1 MLREQLADDLKSA
14 MKSKDSC
21 RVSTLR
27 LILAALKDR
36 DIAARVEGGATSS
49 NKESDDRILKT
60 MLAKMVKQRRESIE
74 MYKQGGRNDLVETE
88 TKELSIIEEYLPQ
101 AMSEEEVRQ
110 LVRETVKE
118 TGAESMSDLGKVMPL
133 VMKKGAGK
141 VDGKLA
147 QEVLRELL
155 S

>member
-1 MLREQLADDLKSA
+1 MPLVDEIQKDMYKA
-14 MKSKDSC
+14 MKEKEKE
-21 RVSTLR
+21 RINALR
-27 LILAALKDR
+27 NIIGKLKYRYIDKGDKLTEQEEIKVIQSLA
-36 DIAARVEGGATSS
+36 
-49 NKESDDRILKT
+49 
-60 MLAKMVKQRRESIE
+60 KQRRESIE

-101 AMSEEEVRQ
+101 AMSEEEVRR

-141 VDGKLA
+141 VDGKIA
-147 QEVLRELL
+147 QDILRELL

>member
-1 MLREQLADDLKSA
+1 LRNIIGKLKYRYIDKGDKLTEQEEIKVIQSLA
-14 MKSKDSC
+14 
-21 RVSTLR
+21 
-27 LILAALKDR
+27 
-36 DIAARVEGGATSS
+36 
-49 NKESDDRILKT
+49 
-60 MLAKMVKQRRESIE
+60 KQRRESIE

-101 AMSEEEVRQ
+101 AMSEEEVRR

-141 VDGKLA
+141 VDGKIA
-147 QEVLRELL
+147 QDILRELL

>member
-1 MLREQLADDLKSA
+1 MPLVDEIQKEMYKA
-14 MKSKDSC
+14 MKEKEKE
-21 RVSTLR
+21 RINALR
-27 LILAALKDR
+27 NIIGKLKYKYIDKGDKLTEQEEIKVIQSLA
-36 DIAARVEGGATSS
+36 
-49 NKESDDRILKT
+49 
-60 MLAKMVKQRRESIE
+60 KQRRESIE

-101 AMSEEEVRQ
+101 AMSEEEVRR
-110 LVRETVKE
+110 LVRKTVKE

-141 VDGKLA
+141 VDGKIA
-147 QEVLRELL
+147 QKILRELL

>member
-1 MLREQLADDLKSA
+1 MPLVDKIRKDMYKA
-14 MKSKDSC
+14 MKEKEKE
-21 RVSTLR
+21 RINALR
-27 LILAALKDR
+27 NIIGKLKYRYIDKGDKLTEQEEIKVIQSLA
-36 DIAARVEGGATSS
+36 
-49 NKESDDRILKT
+49 
-60 MLAKMVKQRRESIE
+60 KQRRESIE

-101 AMSEEEVRQ
+101 AMSEEEVRR

>member
-1 MLREQLADDLKSA
+1 MTLVDKIQKDMYKA
-14 MKSKDSC
+14 MKEKEKE
-21 RVSTLR
+21 RINALR
-27 LILAALKDR
+27 NIIGKLKYRYIDKGDKLTEQEEIKVIQSLA
-36 DIAARVEGGATSS
+36 
-49 NKESDDRILKT
+49 
-60 MLAKMVKQRRESIE
+60 KQRRESIE

>member
-1 MLREQLADDLKSA
+1 MPLVDKIQKDMYKA
-14 MKSKDSC
+14 MKEKEKE
-21 RVSTLR
+21 RINALR
-27 LILAALKDR
+27 NIIGKLKYRYIDKRDKLTEQEEIKVIQSLA
-36 DIAARVEGGATSS
+36 
-49 NKESDDRILKT
+49 
-60 MLAKMVKQRRESIE
+60 KQRRESIK

-101 AMSEEEVRQ
+101 AMSEEEVRR

-141 VDGKLA
+141 VDGELA

>member
-1 MLREQLADDLKSA
+1 MPLVDKIQKDMYKA
-14 MKSKDSC
+14 MKEKEKE
-21 RVSTLR
+21 RINALR
-27 LILAALKDR
+27 NIIGKLKYRYIDKGDKLTEQEEIKVIQSLA
-36 DIAARVEGGATSS
+36 
-49 NKESDDRILKT
+49 
-60 MLAKMVKQRRESIE
+60 KQRRESIE
-74 MYKQGGRNDLVETE
+74 MYQQGGRNDLVETE

-101 AMSEEEVRQ
+101 AMSEEEVRR

-141 VDGKLA
+141 VDGELA

>member
-1 MLREQLADDLKSA
+1 MPLVDEIQKEMYKA
-14 MKSKDSC
+14 MKEKEKE
-21 RVSTLR
+21 RINALR
-27 LILAALKDR
+27 NIIGKLKYRYIDKGDKLTEQEEIKVIQSLA
-36 DIAARVEGGATSS
+36 
-49 NKESDDRILKT
+49 
-60 MLAKMVKQRRESIE
+60 KQRRESIE

-101 AMSEEEVRQ
+101 AMSEEEVRR

-133 VMKKGAGK
+133 VIKKGAGK
-141 VDGKLA
+141 VDGKIA
-147 QEVLRELL
+147 QEILRELL

>member
-1 MLREQLADDLKSA
+1 MPLVDKIQKDMYKA
-14 MKSKDSC
+14 MKEKEKE
-21 RVSTLR
+21 RINALR
-27 LILAALKDR
+27 NIIGKLKYRYIDKRDKLTEQEEIKVIQSLA
-36 DIAARVEGGATSS
+36 
-49 NKESDDRILKT
+49 
-60 MLAKMVKQRRESIE
+60 KQRRESIE

-101 AMSEEEVRQ
+101 AMSEEEVRR
-110 LVRETVKE
+110 LVRKTVKE

-141 VDGKLA
+141 VDGELA

>member
-1 MLREQLADDLKSA
+1 MPLVDEIQKDMYKA
-14 MKSKDSC
+14 MKEKEKE
-21 RVSTLR
+21 RINALR
-27 LILAALKDR
+27 NIIGKLKYRYIDKGDKLTEQEEIKVIQSLA
-36 DIAARVEGGATSS
+36 
-49 NKESDDRILKT
+49 
-60 MLAKMVKQRRESIE
+60 KQRRESIE

-88 TKELSIIEEYLPQ
+88 TKELSIIEEYFPQ
-101 AMSEEEVRQ
+101 AMSEGDVRR

-141 VDGKLA
+141 IDGKIA
-147 QEVLRELL
+147 QEILRELL

>member
-1 MLREQLADDLKSA
+1 LKYRYIDKGDKLTEQEEIKVIQSLA
-14 MKSKDSC
+14 
-21 RVSTLR
+21 
-27 LILAALKDR
+27 
-36 DIAARVEGGATSS
+36 
-49 NKESDDRILKT
+49 
-60 MLAKMVKQRRESIE
+60 KQRRESIE

-101 AMSEEEVRQ
+101 AMSEEEVRR

-141 VDGKLA
+141 VDGKIA
-147 QEVLRELL
+147 QDILRELL

>member
-1 MLREQLADDLKSA
+1 MPLVDKIQKDMYKA
-14 MKSKDSC
+14 MKEKEKE
-21 RVSTLR
+21 RINALR
-27 LILAALKDR
+27 NIIGKLKYRYIDKRDKLTEQEEIKVIQSLA
-36 DIAARVEGGATSS
+36 
-49 NKESDDRILKT
+49 
-60 MLAKMVKQRRESIE
+60 KQRRESIE

-101 AMSEEEVRQ
+101 AMSEEEVRR

-141 VDGKLA
+141 VDGELA

>member
-1 MLREQLADDLKSA
+1 MPLVDEIQKDMYKA
-14 MKSKDSC
+14 MKEKEKE
-21 RVSTLR
+21 RINALR
-27 LILAALKDR
+27 NIIGKLKYRYIDKGDKLTEQEEIKVIQSLA
-36 DIAARVEGGATSS
+36 
-49 NKESDDRILKT
+49 
-60 MLAKMVKQRRESIE
+60 KQRRESIE

-101 AMSEEEVRQ
+101 AMSEEEVRR

-141 VDGKLA
+141 VDGKIA
-147 QEVLRELL
+147 QEILKELL

>member
-1 MLREQLADDLKSA
+1 MPLVDKIQKDMYKA
-14 MKSKDSC
+14 MKEKEKE
-21 RVSTLR
+21 RINALR
-27 LILAALKDR
+27 NIIGKLKYRYIDKRDKLTEQEEIKVIQSLA
-36 DIAARVEGGATSS
+36 
-49 NKESDDRILKT
+49 
-60 MLAKMVKQRRESIE
+60 KQRRESIE
-74 MYKQGGRNDLVETE
+74 IYKQGGRNDLVETE

-101 AMSEEEVRQ
+101 AMSEEEVRR

-133 VMKKGAGK
+133 VMKKGAEK

>member
-1 MLREQLADDLKSA
+1 MPLVDEIQKDMYKA
-14 MKSKDSC
+14 MKEKEKE
-21 RVSTLR
+21 RINALR
-27 LILAALKDR
+27 NIIGKLKYRYIDKRDKLTEQEEIKVIQSLA
-36 DIAARVEGGATSS
+36 
-49 NKESDDRILKT
+49 
-60 MLAKMVKQRRESIE
+60 KQRRESIE

-101 AMSEEEVRQ
+101 AMSEEEVRR

-141 VDGKLA
+141 VDGKIA

>member
-1 MLREQLADDLKSA
+1 MPLVDKIRKDMYKA
-14 MKSKDSC
+14 MKEKEKE
-21 RVSTLR
+21 RINALR
-27 LILAALKDR
+27 NIIGKLKYRYIDKGDKLTEQEEIKVIQSLA
-36 DIAARVEGGATSS
+36 
-49 NKESDDRILKT
+49 
-60 MLAKMVKQRRESIE
+60 KQRRESIE
-74 MYKQGGRNDLVETE
+74 IYKQGGRNDLVETE

-101 AMSEEEVRQ
+101 AMSEEEVRR

>member
-1 MLREQLADDLKSA
+1 MPLVDKIQKDMYKA
-14 MKSKDSC
+14 MKEKEKE
-21 RVSTLR
+21 RINALR
-27 LILAALKDR
+27 NIIGKLKYRYIDKRDKLTEQEEIKVIQSLA
-36 DIAARVEGGATSS
+36 
-49 NKESDDRILKT
+49 
-60 MLAKMVKQRRESIE
+60 KQRRESIE
-74 MYKQGGRNDLVETE
+74 IYKQGGRNDLVETE

-101 AMSEEEVRQ
+101 AMSEEEVRR

-118 TGAESMSDLGKVMPL
+118 TGAESMSDLCKVMPL

-141 VDGKLA
+141 VDGELA

>member
-1 MLREQLADDLKSA
+1 MPLVDKIQKDMYKA
-14 MKSKDSC
+14 MKEKEKE
-21 RVSTLR
+21 RINALR
-27 LILAALKDR
+27 NIIGKLKYRYIDKGDKLTEQEEIKVIQSLA
-36 DIAARVEGGATSS
+36 
-49 NKESDDRILKT
+49 
-60 MLAKMVKQRRESIE
+60 KQRRESIE
-74 MYKQGGRNDLVETE
+74 MYKQGGRNDLVKTE

-101 AMSEEEVRQ
+101 AMSEEEVRR

-147 QEVLRELL
+147 QEVLIELL

>member
-1 MLREQLADDLKSA
+1 MPLVDEIQKDMYKA
-14 MKSKDSC
+14 MKEKEKE
-21 RVSTLR
+21 RINALR
-27 LILAALKDR
+27 NIIGKLKYRYIDKGDKLTEQEEIKVIQSLA
-36 DIAARVEGGATSS
+36 
-49 NKESDDRILKT
+49 
-60 MLAKMVKQRRESIE
+60 KQRRESIE
-74 MYKQGGRNDLVETE
+74 MYEQGGRNDLVETE

-101 AMSEEEVRQ
+101 AMSEEEVRR

-141 VDGKLA
+141 VDGKIA
-147 QEVLRELL
+147 QEILRELL

>member
-1 MLREQLADDLKSA
+1 MPLVDKIRKDMYKA
-14 MKSKDSC
+14 MKEKEKE
-21 RVSTLR
+21 RINALR
-27 LILAALKDR
+27 NIIGKLKYRYIDKGDKLTEQEEIKVIQSLA
-36 DIAARVEGGATSS
+36 
-49 NKESDDRILKT
+49 
-60 MLAKMVKQRRESIE
+60 KQRRESIE

-133 VMKKGAGK
+133 VMKKGAEK

>member
-1 MLREQLADDLKSA
+1 MPLVDEIQKDMYKA
-14 MKSKDSC
+14 MKEKEKE
-21 RVSTLR
+21 RINALR
-27 LILAALKDR
+27 NIIGKLKYRYIDKGDKLTEQEEIKVIQSLA
-36 DIAARVEGGATSS
+36 
-49 NKESDDRILKT
+49 
-60 MLAKMVKQRRESIE
+60 KQRRESIE
-74 MYKQGGRNDLVETE
+74 IYKQGGRNDLVETE

-101 AMSEEEVRQ
+101 AMSEGDVRR

-141 VDGKLA
+141 VDGKIA
-147 QEVLRELL
+147 QEILRELL

>member
-1 MLREQLADDLKSA
+1 MPLVDKIQKDMYKA
-14 MKSKDSC
+14 MKEKEKE
-21 RVSTLR
+21 RINALR
-27 LILAALKDR
+27 NIIGKLKYRYIDKGDKLTEQEEIKVIQSLA
-36 DIAARVEGGATSS
+36 
-49 NKESDDRILKT
+49 
-60 MLAKMVKQRRESIE
+60 KQRRESIE

-101 AMSEEEVRQ
+101 AMSEENVRR

-141 VDGKLA
+141 VDGKIA
-147 QEVLRELL
+147 QEIFRELL

>member
-1 MLREQLADDLKSA
+1 MPLVDKIRKDMYKA
-14 MKSKDSC
+14 MKEKEKE
-21 RVSTLR
+21 RINALR
-27 LILAALKDR
+27 NIIGKLKYRYIDKGDKLTEQEEIKVIQSLA
-36 DIAARVEGGATSS
+36 
-49 NKESDDRILKT
+49 
-60 MLAKMVKQRRESIE
+60 KQRRESIE

>member
-1 MLREQLADDLKSA
+1 MPLVDEIQKDMYKA
-14 MKSKDSC
+14 MKEKEKE
-21 RVSTLR
+21 RINALR
-27 LILAALKDR
+27 NIIGKLKYRYIDKRDKLTEQEEIKVIQSLA
-36 DIAARVEGGATSS
+36 
-49 NKESDDRILKT
+49 
-60 MLAKMVKQRRESIE
+60 KQRRESIE

-101 AMSEEEVRQ
+101 AMSEEEVRR